1 MENLSGYE
9 LSHPDYDC
17 LASEWYIFT
26 FKHKLYQI
34 SINKDLYHNKH
45 EYDIK
50 IYSYNKF
57 KTTDKERLYTIK
69 QRLNDKG
76 VISSNYQS
84 KTKLKKIFI
93 NLNKLVIRKEY
104 IDNVYV
110 SSNTNM
116 LTRSHTFQNKYIT
129 DVYYELIM
137 DKL

>member
-1 MENLSGYE
+1 MENLCGYE

-34 SINKDLYHNKH
+34 SISKDQYHNKQ

-50 IYSYNKF
+50 IYSFNKF
-57 KTTDKERLYTIK
+57 KTTDKDRLYTVK
-69 QRLNDKG
+69 QRLSERG

-84 KTKLKKIFI
+84 KAKLKAIFV
-93 NLNKLVIRKEY
+93 NLNKMMIRKEY
-104 IDNVYV
+104 IDNVYL

-116 LTRSHTFQNKYIT
+116 LSKSQTFQNKYIT